1 MLILILILIGCELY
15 RNDVWCKIRKWKLE
29 ECTGTGIFIA
39 MSFTNIRGSYC
50 MLLKSFGVGR
60 TLSVKPIKT
69 CTCYFFFLNCM
80 LLFYSCTIYLC
91 FALSLHFYIW
101 KECYNVLNIPSKN
114 GVRNTCK

>member
-1 MLILILILIGCELY
+1 MLILILIGCELY

-69 CTCYFFFLNCM
+69 CTCYFFFELYAFILLLYYLSVFCLVAAFLYMERM
-80 LLFYSCTIYLC
+80 LQC
-91 FALSLHFYIW
+91 FEYPLEKWCS
-101 KECYNVLNIPSKN
+101 
-114 GVRNTCK
+114 